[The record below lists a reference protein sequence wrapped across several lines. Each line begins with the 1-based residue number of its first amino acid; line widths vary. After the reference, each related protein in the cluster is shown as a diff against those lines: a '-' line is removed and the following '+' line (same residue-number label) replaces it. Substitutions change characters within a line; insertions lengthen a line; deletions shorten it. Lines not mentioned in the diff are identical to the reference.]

1 MSKNSTDL
9 ITIILSWAVVTGIAI
24 AIAITILLPR
34 IVHFV
39 AVVIIVQN
47 SVSVHLSI
55 TFVPQTITIDIS
67 LRSEQPRRRQS
78 HNVMYA
84 RTVAVKAGLYQN
96 TLTT

>member
-24 AIAITILLPR
+24 AITVTVLLPR
-34 IVHFV
+34 IVHIV

-47 SVSVHLSI
+47 SVSVHFSV
-55 TFVPQTITIDIS
+55 TFIPQTIAIDIP
-67 LRSEQPRRRQS
+67 LWSERPRRRQS
-78 HNVMYA
+78 RNVMYA
-84 RTVAVKAGLYQN
+84 HTVAVKAGLYQH